1 MLRFRLSSDGS
12 LLEIGNKPRNV
23 EEVEGQYMGLLRFS
37 PEGWTEFL
45 KIRSF
50 LSSEERDRMHM
61 TGMLQ
66 KVINAGNVKVSAIAY
81 KGCGAKWI
89 MSRISY
95 SYQNT

>member
-1 MLRFRLSSDGS
+1 
-12 LLEIGNKPRNV
+12 
-23 EEVEGQYMGLLRFS
+23 MGITSFFS
-37 PEGWTEFL
+37 GGWTGS

-50 LSSEERDRMHM
+50 LSSEESDRMHM

-81 KGCGAKWI
+81 KGVWGEVDNVEDL
-89 MSRISY
+89 Y

>member
-1 MLRFRLSSDGS
+1 
-12 LLEIGNKPRNV
+12 
-23 EEVEGQYMGLLRFS
+23 MGLLRFS

-50 LSSEERDRMHM
+50 LSSEEYDRMHM

-81 KGCGAKWI
+81 KGVWGEVDNVEDL
-89 MSRISY
+89 Y

>member
-1 MLRFRLSSDGS
+1 MDRVSK
-12 LLEIGNKPRNV
+12 N
-23 EEVEGQYMGLLRFS
+23 
-37 PEGWTEFL
+37 PE
-45 KIRSF
+45 F

-81 KGCGAKWI
+81 KGVWGEVDNVEDL
-89 MSRISY
+89 Y